1 MKKTY
6 LRIRKVQN
14 NKRTEI
20 AEIGFKINQKQNTQH
35 GKYKKNTNWLFLQY
49 LQNIIT

>member
-35 GKYKKNTNWLFLQY
+35 GKYKKKTLIGYFYNTYKIL
-49 LQNIIT
+49 